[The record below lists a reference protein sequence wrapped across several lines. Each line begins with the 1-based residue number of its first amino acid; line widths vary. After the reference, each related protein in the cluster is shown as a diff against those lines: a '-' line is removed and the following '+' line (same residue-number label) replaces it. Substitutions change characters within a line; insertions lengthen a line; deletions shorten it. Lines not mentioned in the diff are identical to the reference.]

1 MTEQPKKERLIIGM
15 SGASGA
21 IYGITLLKALR
32 AINIHTHLVM
42 SKNAAITIKLE
53 TDYHPD
59 DVAALA
65 DVVHPAQDIAAC
77 ISSGSYRTRGMVIA
91 PCTIKTMA
99 EIASCVTS
107 SLLSRSADVIL
118 KEQRKLV
125 LMVRETPF
133 HAGHLEQMHKLAL
146 RGAIIAP
153 PVPAF
158 YSHPHTLQ
166 DMVDHTCARV
176 LDLFDLESPTLT
188 IHRWKEEKNI

>member
-1 MTEQPKKERLIIGM
+1 MNKQERIIIGM

-32 AINIHTHLVM
+32 AANIHTHLIM

-53 TDYHPD
+53 TQMTPD

-65 DVVHPAQDIAAC
+65 DVTHPAGDIAAC
-77 ISSGSYRTRGMVIA
+77 ISSGSYRTRGMIIA
-91 PCTIKTMA
+91 PCTIRTMG
-99 EIASCVTS
+99 EIASCTS
-107 SLLSRSADVIL
+107 NSLLTRAADVAL

-125 LMVRETPF
+125 LMVRETPL

-146 RGAIIAP
+146 MGAIIAP

-158 YSHPHTLQ
+158 YSHPETLQ
-166 DMVDHTCARV
+166 DMVDHTCARI
-176 LDLFDLESPTLT
+176 LDLFDIESPALNLK
-188 IHRWKEEKNI
+188 RWKDA